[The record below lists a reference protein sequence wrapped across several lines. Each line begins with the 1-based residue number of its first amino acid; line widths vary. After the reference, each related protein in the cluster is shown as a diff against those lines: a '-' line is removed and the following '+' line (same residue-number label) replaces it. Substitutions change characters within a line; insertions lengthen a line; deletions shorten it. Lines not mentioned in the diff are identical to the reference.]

1 MALVVITPPAEDPV
15 SVEQAK
21 DNSRVEVG
29 DEDALIAGL
38 ITSGTQVAEAFTRR
52 QLITATLELSLD
64 SFPAIDKPIQLPKP
78 PLQSVTS
85 IKYIDRDGV
94 EQTLT
99 GFQVDT
105 SCEPGRIAPAFGTS
119 WPDTRD
125 LLGAVKIR
133 YVAGFG
139 DPDAVPQGLRVAIQQ
154 MVSGW
159 FENRESMETKT
170 ITRTPMSA
178 EFLMSPHRARR
189 FL

>member
-1 MALVVITPPAEDPV
+1 MITPPAGDPV
-15 SVEQAK
+15 SVEEAK

-38 ITSGTQVAEAFTRR
+38 ISSGTQVAEAFTRR
-52 QLITATLELSLD
+52 QLITSTLELALD
-64 SFPAIDKPIQLPKP
+64 GFPSGDTPIELPKP
-78 PLQSVTS
+78 PLQSITS

-99 GFQVDT
+99 GFQEDT
-105 SCEPGRIAPAFGTS
+105 STEPGRVAPAFDES
-119 WPDTRD
+119 WPDTREV
-125 LLGAVKIR
+125 LNAVKIR

-139 DPDAVPQGLRVAIQQ
+139 AAAAVPNGIKVAIQQ

-159 FENRESMETKT
+159 FENREATSVLR
-170 ITRTPMSA
+170 ITETPMSA
-178 EFLMSPHRARR
+178 EHLMRPHRARR